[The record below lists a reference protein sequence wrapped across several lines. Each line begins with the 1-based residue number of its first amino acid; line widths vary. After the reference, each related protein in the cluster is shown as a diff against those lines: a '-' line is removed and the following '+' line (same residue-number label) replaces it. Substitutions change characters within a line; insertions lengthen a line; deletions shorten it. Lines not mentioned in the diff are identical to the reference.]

1 MKQQPS
7 ELKHLK
13 TTSIYKLQA
22 DRLVL
27 LSDTNH
33 HTFIYKAFF
42 FI

>member
-1 MKQQPS
+1 MKQPS
-7 ELKHLK
+7 QLKHLK

-22 DRLVL
+22 DFLVFIHYIK
-27 LSDTNH
+27 H